1 MTGLVIRLAPHERL
15 LLNGAVIE
23 NGDRRANLSI
33 RTPNARVLRLRDAI
47 HPEQANTP
55 VRRTC
60 YLAQLVLSGDASA
73 ADIRQPL
80 LRAIEQLSQVFSD
93 PDSRTLLDSATIA
106 VGADDHYQALRSL
119 RALLPREA
127 RYMSGADNVV

>member
-1 MTGLVIRLAPHERL
+1 MSGLVIRLAPFERV

-23 NGDRRANLSI
+23 NGDKRASLSI
-33 RTPNARVLRLRDAI
+33 KTPNAHVLRLRDAI

-60 YLAQLVLSGDASA
+60 YMVQLILSGDGAEQ
-73 ADIRQPL
+73 DLRQPL
-80 LRAIEQLSQVFSD
+80 LRAMEQLSQVFTD
-93 PDSRTLLDSATIA
+93 LDSRNILETATHA
-106 VGADDHYQALRSL
+106 VVERDYYKSLKSL

-127 RYMSGADNVV
+127 RLFAASLQ